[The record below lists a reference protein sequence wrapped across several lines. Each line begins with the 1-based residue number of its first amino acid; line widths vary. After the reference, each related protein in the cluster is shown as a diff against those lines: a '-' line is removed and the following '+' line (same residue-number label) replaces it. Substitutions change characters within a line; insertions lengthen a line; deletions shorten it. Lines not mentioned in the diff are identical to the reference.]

1 MESEFKVLLDA
12 DASTGTNDRTS
23 TRVKTFQMSRL
34 TLALMAFTLCL
45 ATGGAVFLFSNAR
58 VKVSAVFK
66 KGQRPATN
74 TFHHALR
81 QISNRAAI
89 HLEGVHDPAIN
100 TSVKWMNKVDQAH
113 SQGDLEL
120 KDNEIL
126 IPQNGLY
133 FVYSQASF
141 RVSCSSTDDDL
152 TSNHMI
158 HLSHTVKRW
167 SRSFGSNDERSYQ
180 TLLHSVRTVCQ
191 GTASKDPDSAGSY
204 FSAVYMGAVF
214 DLKSGDRLK
223 TVMEEKMLEKL
234 EEDAGK
240 TYFGVFAL

>member
-1 MESEFKVLLDA
+1 MESEFKILLDA

-23 TRVKTFQMSRL
+23 TRIKTFQMSRL

-45 ATGGAVFLFSNAR
+45 ATGAAVFLFSNAR
-58 VKVSAVFK
+58 VKSAVSDE
-66 KGQRPATN
+66 GSSA
-74 TFHHALR
+74 FHHALR

-141 RVSCSSTDDDL
+141 RVSCSSTADDL

-191 GTASKDPDSAGSY
+191 GTASKDPDSAGSC

>member
-12 DASTGTNDRTS
+12 DASTGTSDRTS
-23 TRVKTFQMSRL
+23 TRIKTFQMSRL
-34 TLALMAFTLCL
+34 ALSLISFTLCL

-74 TFHHALR
+74 
-81 QISNRAAI
+81 I
-89 HLEGVHDPAIN
+89 HDPAIN
-100 TSVKWMNKVDQAH
+100 TSVKWMSKVDQAH
-113 SQGDLEL
+113 SQGGLEL

-141 RVSCSSTDDDL
+141 RISCNSNADDL

-191 GTASKDPDSAGSY
+191 GTASKDPDSAGSF

>member
-12 DASTGTNDRTS
+12 DPSTGTSDQTS
-23 TRVKTFQMSRL
+23 TRVKTFQVSRR
-34 TLALMAFTLCL
+34 TLVLMAFTLCL
-45 ATGGAVFLFSNAR
+45 ATGGAVFLFSNAC
-58 VKVSAVFK
+58 VKSA
-66 KGQRPATN
+66 GSDEGSSA
-74 TFHHALR
+74 FHHALR
-81 QISNRAAI
+81 QISNSRAAI
-89 HLEGVHDPAIN
+89 HLEGEHDPTIN
-100 TSVKWMNKVDQAH
+100 TSVKWMNKVNQAH
-113 SQGDLEL
+113 SEGLQL

-126 IPQNGLY
+126 IPHDGLY

-141 RVSCSSTDDDL
+141 RVSCSSNADDL
-152 TSNHMI
+152 TSNRMI

-167 SRSFGSNDERSYQ
+167 SRSFGSNDERSYR

-191 GTASKDPDSAGSY
+191 GTASKDPDSAGSR

>member
-12 DASTGTNDRTS
+12 DASTGTSDRTS
-23 TRVKTFQMSRL
+23 TRIKTFQMSRL
-34 TLALMAFTLCL
+34 ALSLISFTLCL

-58 VKVSAVFK
+58 VKSAVSD
-66 KGQRPATN
+66 KGNSA
-74 TFHHALR
+74 FHHALR

-100 TSVKWMNKVDQAH
+100 TSVKWMSKVDQAH
-113 SQGDLEL
+113 SQGGLEL

-141 RVSCSSTDDDL
+141 RISCNSNADDL

-191 GTASKDPDSAGSY
+191 GTASKDPDSAGSF

>member
-1 MESEFKVLLDA
+1 
-12 DASTGTNDRTS
+12 
-23 TRVKTFQMSRL
+23 
-34 TLALMAFTLCL
+34 
-45 ATGGAVFLFSNAR
+45 
-58 VKVSAVFK
+58 
-66 KGQRPATN
+66 
-74 TFHHALR
+74 
-81 QISNRAAI
+81 
-89 HLEGVHDPAIN
+89 
-100 TSVKWMNKVDQAH
+100 MNQAH
-113 SQGDLEL
+113 SQEGLEL

-126 IPQNGLY
+126 IPHNGLY

-141 RVSCSSTDDDL
+141 RVSCSSNADDL
-152 TSNHMI
+152 ISNHMI

-167 SRSFGSNDERSYQ
+167 SRSFGSNDESSYR

-191 GTASKDPDSAGSY
+191 GTASKDPDSAGSR
-204 FSAVYMGAVF
+204 FTAVYMGAVF

>member
-12 DASTGTNDRTS
+12 DASTGTSDQTQTS
-23 TRVKTFQMSRL
+23 TRVKTFQVSRL

-58 VKVSAVFK
+58 VKSEGSDEGSSA
-66 KGQRPATN
+66 
-74 TFHHALR
+74 FHHALR
-81 QISNRAAI
+81 QISNRRAAI
-89 HLEGVHDPAIN
+89 HLEGEHDPAIN
-100 TSVKWMNKVDQAH
+100 TSVKWMSKVNQAH
-113 SQGDLEL
+113 SQGGLEL

-126 IPQNGLY
+126 IPHNGLY

-141 RVSCSSTDDDL
+141 RVSCSSNADDL
-152 TSNHMI
+152 ISNHMI

-167 SRSFGSNDERSYQ
+167 SRSFGSNDESSYR

-191 GTASKDPDSAGSY
+191 GTASKDPDSAGSR
-204 FSAVYMGAVF
+204 FTAVYMGAVF

>member
-1 MESEFKVLLDA
+1 METECKVSLDA
-12 DASTGTNDRTS
+12 DASTGTSDQTS
-23 TRVKTFQMSRL
+23 TRVKTFPVSRL

-45 ATGGAVFLFSNAR
+45 AAAGAVLLFSNAR
-58 VKVSAVFK
+58 VKSA
-66 KGQRPATN
+66 GSDEGSSA
-74 TFHHALR
+74 FHHTLR
-81 QISNRAAI
+81 QISNVRAAI
-89 HLEGVHDPAIN
+89 HLEGEHDPTIK
-100 TSVKWMNKVDQAH
+100 TSVKWMSKVNQAH
-113 SQGDLEL
+113 SQGGLEL

-126 IPQNGLY
+126 IPRNGLY

-141 RVSCSSTDDDL
+141 RVSCSSNADDL

-167 SRSFGSNDERSYQ
+167 SRSFGPNDERSYR

-191 GTASKDPDSAGSY
+191 GTASKDPDSAESS

-234 EEDAGK
+234 EEEEGK